1 MSLFCTKRRPALF
14 VLAAAAV
21 LLLVGAGPRT
31 AAAQCQLDAS
41 KSPVANDGTALVN
54 FQDITK
60 GSGASGVTVI
70 EYFDPNCPHCK
81 DFHQT
86 MKKVVADHRE
96 DVRFVYKPFPLRR
109 SSLPEVQALYVA
121 AQSDKFGA
129 MLEGQYAQQ
138 ARSGI
143 SMSDLRAVAS
153 DIGMDPTVLA
163 NRIEEGAYQP
173 YILEQRKRAVGVGVD
188 STPTVL
194 VNGHFVKT
202 RTQQCL
208 NAFIEQAQSGTL
220 GASASK

>member
-1 MSLFCTKRRPALF
+1 MSLFYTKPRLALF
-14 VLAAAAV
+14 ALAAAAF
-21 LLLVGAGPRT
+21 LVMGAGPRT

-41 KSPVANDGTALVN
+41 KSPVENDGTALVN

-86 MKKVVADHRE
+86 MKKVVANHRE

-121 AQSDKFGA
+121 AQSDKFGE
-129 MLEGQYAQQ
+129 MLEGQYARQS
-138 ARSGI
+138 RSGI

-153 DIGMDPTVLA
+153 DIGMDPTVLTS
-163 NRIEEGAYQP
+163 RIQEGAYQSH
-173 YILEQRKRAVGVGVD
+173 ILEQRKRAVSVGVD

-208 NAFIEQAQSGTL
+208 STFIEQAQSGTL

>member
-1 MSLFCTKRRPALF
+1 LLVGPYRFSLDCTIVSMSLFCTKRRPALF

-41 KSPVANDGTALVN
+41 KSPVENDGAALVN

-121 AQSDKFGA
+121 ACAAGA
-129 MLEGQYAQQ
+129 QWHFNE
-138 ARSGI
+138 RSPCG
-143 SMSDLRAVAS
+143 
-153 DIGMDPTVLA
+153 
-163 NRIEEGAYQP
+163 
-173 YILEQRKRAVGVGVD
+173 GVGHW
-188 STPTVL
+188 
-194 VNGHFVKT
+194 NGSH
-202 RTQQCL
+202 
-208 NAFIEQAQSGTL
+208 
-220 GASASK
+220 GARQPD